1 MRTYRHDVKPVE
13 VPGSLLPWAVYR
25 QVGTTRTLVATAL
38 TEDIAR
44 RIAALLE
51 AEP

>member
-1 MRTYRHDVKPVE
+1 MRTYRHDVKRVE
-13 VPGSLLPWAVYR
+13 VPGAVLPWAVYR
-25 QVGTTRTLVATAL
+25 RVGTTSTLVATAL

-44 RIAALLE
+44 RIAAMLE